1 MELRLKFF
9 AKERI
14 AMFLFR
20 VNARKSLQRDGKA
33 LLGSS
38 RRLWHLVD
46 VFIILSNRDIC
57 GRFLRKG
64 WGWSFL
70 RNDRCFLSC
79 DKPEPANQLSWISL

>member
-20 VNARKSLQRDGKA
+20 VTSLQRDGKA

-38 RRLWHLVD
+38 RSFRHLVN
-46 VFIILSNRDIC
+46 VFIILSNGDIC

-64 WGWSFL
+64 
-70 RNDRCFLSC
+70 
-79 DKPEPANQLSWISL
+79 